1 MVPNTEDVMLFVRII
16 VEDRIFITQPVL
28 STELR
33 IRYIMFTIKWLR
45 RSIVEITRRVGRFIV
60 DSSGEEREVYID
72 CDVNDIHMFDEFN
85 SRI

>member
-1 MVPNTEDVMLFVRII
+1 MVPNTEDVMLFVGII
-16 VEDRIFITQPVL
+16 VEDIIVKTQPVL

-33 IRYIMFTIKWLR
+33 IRYILFTMKRLR

-72 CDVNDIHMFDEFN
+72 CDVNGFHMFGEFN